1 MTLLK
6 IDFVGLCWKTKIIFH
21 DIHEGGST
29 FTFVLI
35 FDVITYMFSVL
46 THTAKETWL
55 NFSTC
60 INLSNKYP
68 VHVYITNCD
77 CKDLKI
83 LYSWIKLEW
92 ILQYIYL
99 YVYEPTLFQIAPENT
114 LASFHR
120 ANEFNVQGFETDI
133 RIR

>member
-1 MTLLK
+1 
-6 IDFVGLCWKTKIIFH
+6 
-21 DIHEGGST
+21 
-29 FTFVLI
+29 
-35 FDVITYMFSVL
+35 MFSVL

-55 NFSTC
+55 NFSTW

-68 VHVYITNCD
+68 VLVTSCD

-83 LYSWIKLEW
+83 LYSWINFEW
-92 ILQYIYL
+92 ILQYIYV

-120 ANEFNVQGFETDI
+120 ASEFNVQGFETDI